1 MTQPTRPTQP
11 LLSIGDLTVSYRTS
25 RGSVPALRG
34 VNLDVHS
41 GEIIALVGES
51 GSGKSTLAH
60 AVLGLL
66 PRGGSLDSGSIR
78 FEGTE
83 LSTLPDRALRAVR
96 GTGIALVPQ
105 DPVVSLDPVKKV
117 GDQVAEVLVIH
128 GIQGR
133 RGARSAAAEL
143 LARAGVDHPESR
155 AGQYPHELSGGLRQR
170 VLIAIALAAG
180 PKLIIADEPTSAL
193 DVTVQQRILDHLQE
207 LAAASDTAIL
217 LVTHDLGV
225 AADRAERIAVMSR
238 GRIVEQGGS
247 RSLLAAPAHA
257 YTRELLAA
265 APSLTGPRP
274 RPERESEAEPLVEAT
289 GLVKTFALRSSR
301 RDAGAVRAVRAVDDV
316 SLRIPKGTTLAL
328 VGESGSGKSTTAR
341 LLLGLERPRA
351 GTVSFGGADVTA
363 ASGERLRALRR
374 RMQLIYQNP
383 YASLNPRHAVGTIV
397 AEPLRAFGIGN
408 RPEREARAREALD
421 AVALGASMA
430 RRRPGELSGG
440 QRQRVAI
447 ARALVLRPEFVVCD
461 EPVSAL
467 DVSVQA
473 QILELL
479 MDVQE
484 EFGLTYLFISHDLAV
499 VRQIA
504 DRVVVMRAGRV
515 QEAGPAGEVLGAPRS
530 AYTKELLA
538 AIPGRRG
545 VGEEAA

>member
-1 MTQPTRPTQP
+1 MTEP
-11 LLSIGDLTVSYRTS
+11 LLSIGDLAVSYRTAS
-25 RGSVPALRG
+25 GVVPALRA

-41 GEIIALVGES
+41 GEIMALVGES

-66 PRGGSLDSGSIR
+66 PRGGSLDGGSLR

-83 LSTLPDRALRAVR
+83 LSTLPERALRAVR
-96 GTGIALVPQ
+96 GAGIALVPQ
-105 DPVVSLDPVKKV
+105 DPVMSLDPVKKV
-117 GDQVAEVLVIH
+117 GDQVAEVLLIH
-128 GIQGR
+128 GIEGR
-133 RGARSAAAEL
+133 RGARAAAAEL
-143 LARAGVDHPESR
+143 LARAGIDHPESR

-170 VLIAIALAAG
+170 VLIAIALAAR
-180 PKLIIADEPTSAL
+180 PRLIIADEPTSAL
-193 DVTVQQRILDHLQE
+193 DVTVQQRILDHLHE
-207 LAAASDTAIL
+207 LAAASNTAIL

-225 AADRAERIAVMSR
+225 AADRAQRVAVMSK

-247 RSLLAAPAHA
+247 RSLLAAPAHD
-257 YTRELLAA
+257 YTRGLLAA
-265 APSLTGPRP
+265 APSLTGLRL
-274 RPERESEAEPLVEAT
+274 RPEREGTEPLVEAT
-289 GLVKTFALRSSR
+289 GLVKTFTSRSRSSR
-301 RDAGAVRAVRAVDDV
+301 RDISAVDDV

-351 GTVSFGGADVTA
+351 GTVSFGGTDVTSA
-363 ASGERLRALRR
+363 RGERLRALRG

-383 YASLNPRHAVGTIV
+383 YASLNPRHSVGTIV

-408 RPEREARAREALD
+408 RSEREARARDALD
-421 AVALGASMA
+421 AVTLGSSMA
-430 RRRPGELSGG
+430 RRRPAELSGG

-473 QILELL
+473 RILELL
-479 MDVQE
+479 VRVQE

-504 DRVVVMRAGRV
+504 DQVVVMRAGKV
-515 QEAGPAGEVLGAPRS
+515 EEAGSASEVLGAPRS
-530 AYTKELLA
+530 AYTRQLLA
-538 AIPGRRG
+538 AIPGRR
-545 VGEEAA
+545 VGEEVR